1 MAVDTKT
8 TINALLKDFYRGP
21 AQSAINTAHPLLEMV
36 ETKGA
41 ESFSGKKVVFP
52 VSVARGVG
60 VGSRGDDG
68 TLVTASSDTDVEAN
82 VEAKYIDARFALT
95 GAAIAAG
102 SGSKNAFVDIVKRK
116 MDTTIENCKDAV
128 LRQLHGYSDSDT
140 GGSTPGI
147 LTRINGAVGPT
158 TSLTVDSTRFL
169 KPGMV
174 IAIGTSAELGGT
186 GTPDLATVATV
197 PTSTTFTTVANV
209 TVANNDIVCTATASS
224 AAADVGY
231 GNEMTGLANI
241 VSSGDSLQGISGA
254 TYELW
259 NGIVNSNS
267 GVNRPLSLNLMGK
280 VYDDI
285 SDSSGLEP
293 DFILCHN
300 SVKREYI
307 DLLVGDVRYVP
318 LNLKGGHTALSFSH
332 GSREIPLT
340 SDKYAAYNR
349 MYFLNTKQLKLFKLQ
364 DWSWMDKDGAAISRI
379 ANKDGYEG
387 TFQLKANL
395 GCLTRNCH
403 GVLKDITATV

>member
-1 MAVDTKT
+1 MATDTKT

-21 AQSAINTAHPLLEMV
+21 AQSAINTAHPLLEMI

-82 VEAKYIDARFALT
+82 VEAKYIDARFAIT

-102 SGSKNAFVDIVKRK
+102 SGSKNAFVDVVKRK

-128 LRQLHGYSDSDT
+128 LRQLHGYSDADT
-140 GGSTPGI
+140 GGSVAGI
-147 LTRINGAVGPT
+147 LTRTAATGNAQT
-158 TSLTVDSTRFL
+158 TIQVDSTRFI
-169 KPGMV
+169 KVGMTV
-174 IAIGTSAELGGT
+174 AIGTSA
-186 GTPDLATVATV
+186 DLLAGAADYRTVVTV
-197 PTSTTFTTVANV
+197 PTSTTFTCASVDIV
-209 TVANNDIVCTATASS
+209 TNDIVCTATASA

-231 GNEMTGLANI
+231 GNEMSGLANI
-241 VSSGDSLQGISGA
+241 VSTGDAIQGISGA

-259 NGIVNSNS
+259 NGVVSSNS

-293 DFILCHN
+293 DFLLCHN

-332 GSREIPLT
+332 GSKEIPLT
-340 SDKYAAYNR
+340 SDKYAAYNS

-395 GCLTRNCH
+395 SCLTRNCH
-403 GVLKDITATV
+403 GVLKDITATL